1 MGATPDDVP
10 SAAEVRIRAATIGEP
25 DRLDGVI
32 ELRAYDPIWPGQ
44 FLVEAERVRS
54 ALGAR
59 ALRVE
64 HVGST
69 SVPGLSAKP
78 IIDMLLVVAD
88 SAAEP
93 DYVPPMESAG
103 YTLRIREPE
112 WHEHRLF
119 KGPDANINLH
129 VFSDGCPEIGRML
142 AFRDHLRRYARDRDL
157 YQRTKEALAARQWR
171 YVQEYADAKTEVVEA
186 IVARA
191 SRPRSAAP

>member
-1 MGATPDDVP
+1 MGVTPDDIP
-10 SAAEVRIRAATIGEP
+10 SAAEVRLRAATIGEP

-32 ELRAYDPIWPGQ
+32 ELRAYDPIWPEQ
-44 FLVEAERVRS
+44 FLSEAERVRRV
-54 ALGAR
+54 LGTR

-78 IIDMLLVVAD
+78 IIDMLLVVTD

-103 YTLRIREPE
+103 YTLRIREPD

-119 KGPDANINLH
+119 KGPDVTINLH
-129 VFSDGCPEIGRML
+129 VFSEGCPEIGRML
-142 AFRDHLRRYARDRDL
+142 AFRDHLRRDARDRDL
-157 YQRTKEALAARQWR
+157 YQRTKEELAARRWR

-191 SRPRSAAP
+191 NRPRSAAP